1 MKKYLLL
8 ISLSLLL
15 TACNTEEEPEATT
28 KSEESEEIAR
38 LKEENEELKRQQ
50 AEQSKEQGTEDE
62 QTKEKSETSKDEEDS
77 ASVEVTDS
85 ETSDRSSLNFDIDS
99 PEVQAYI
106 NKNDNYDDEG
116 NFIQDA
122 ISIGMSQT
130 EVEDLY
136 GKHDFTMM
144 DPGSVAAVYEN
155 LAVLYSSQMPH
166 GDGSDSTDSSIDP
179 DSNSVEMILY
189 FANITSEELQNAL
202 GSPDNQ
208 LQNLQGN
215 QNYIYESNGW
225 GSLIFSETGTP
236 DGTKIG
242 TMRGY
247 EDNITSQNNEYSGD
261 RYFDEYYTEGFPVTL
276 SPEKDSYTYETMQ
289 GFIFKTYLNSLRD
302 YYNGKDDEL
311 LHITTGSALEQ
322 VQENKESGNFSN
334 YQNLTGRL
342 LSAEQISVREY
353 RVTVERS
360 YSHASSGG
368 QQTTQI
374 TYIIVDTDGML
385 KVSNF

>member
-8 ISLSLLL
+8 ISLSLIL
-15 TACNTEEEPEATT
+15 TACNTDEPETT
-28 KSEESEEIAR
+28 SENEESEEIAR
-38 LKEENEELKRQQ
+38 LKEENEELKKQQ
-50 AEQSKEQGTEDE
+50 GEQSKEQETEDE
-62 QTKEKSETSKDEEDS
+62 QTEEKSETSKHEEDS
-77 ASVEVTDS
+77 ASVDDTDS
-85 ETSDRSSLNFDIDS
+85 ETSDRSSLIFDINS

-106 NKNDNYDDEG
+106 NKNDNYDDQG

-189 FANITSEELQNAL
+189 FANITSEELKNAL

-225 GSLIFSETGTP
+225 GNLIFSETGTP

-242 TMRGY
+242 TMRGREVNTANQETVNEEDIPVTEAPNPDAEIQDRMIY
-247 EDNITSQNNEYSGD
+247 EGAINEYLGRLAQYYNYDNYDNI
-261 RYFDEYYTEGFPVTL
+261 YY
-276 SPEKDSYTYETMQ
+276 
-289 GFIFKTYLNSLRD
+289 YL
-302 YYNGKDDEL
+302 KK
-311 LHITTGSALEQ
+311 GSAAYDKITA
-322 VQENKESGNFSN
+322 NKASGNFTGHKTENVELVEMTDLGDGTVKLNANRVYSHDNSN
-334 YQNLTGRL
+334 GRRIANVDYIVNAETHEVL
-342 LSAEQISVREY
+342 DFEQISDAA
-353 RVTVERS
+353 
-360 YSHASSGG
+360 H
-368 QQTTQI
+368 
-374 TYIIVDTDGML
+374 
-385 KVSNF
+385 

>member
-8 ISLSLLL
+8 ISLSLIL
-15 TACNTEEEPEATT
+15 TACNTDEPETT
-28 KSEESEEIAR
+28 SENEESEEIAR
-38 LKEENEELKRQQ
+38 LKEENEELKKQQ

-62 QTKEKSETSKDEEDS
+62 QTEEKSETSKDEEAS
-77 ASVEVTDS
+77 ASGDDTDS
-85 ETSDRSSLNFDIDS
+85 ETSDRSSLIFDINS

-106 NKNDNYDDEG
+106 NKNDNYDDQG

-189 FANITSEELQNAL
+189 FANITSEELKNAL

-215 QNYIYESNGW
+215 QNYIYDSNGW
-225 GSLIFSETGTP
+225 GNLIFSETGTP

-242 TMRGY
+242 TMRGRDVNTANQETVNEEDIPVTEAPNPNAEIKDRIIY
-247 EDNITSQNNEYSGD
+247 EGAINEYLGRLAQYYNYDNYDNI
-261 RYFDEYYTEGFPVTL
+261 YY
-276 SPEKDSYTYETMQ
+276 
-289 GFIFKTYLNSLRD
+289 YL
-302 YYNGKDDEL
+302 KE
-311 LHITTGSALEQ
+311 GSAAYDKITA
-322 VQENKESGNFSN
+322 NKASGNYTGHKTENVELVEMTDLGDGTVKLNANRVYSHDNSN
-334 YQNLTGRL
+334 GRRIANVDYIVNAETHEVL
-342 LSAEQISVREY
+342 DFEQISDAAY
-353 RVTVERS
+353 
-360 YSHASSGG
+360 
-368 QQTTQI
+368 
-374 TYIIVDTDGML
+374 
-385 KVSNF
+385 

>member
-1 MKKYLLL
+1 MV
-8 ISLSLLL
+8 L
-15 TACNTEEEPEATT
+15 TACSNEEPEVTT
-28 KSEESEEIAR
+28 ESEDSEEVAR

-50 AEQSKEQGTEDE
+50 AEQSEEQETQDE
-62 QTKEKSETSKDEEDS
+62 QTEEKPETSKDEEDL
-77 ASVEVTDS
+77 AIVDDTGS

-106 NKNDNYDDEG
+106 NKNDNYDEEG

-189 FANITSEELQNAL
+189 FANITSEELKNAL

-215 QNYIYESNGW
+215 QNYIYESSGW
-225 GSLIFSETGTP
+225 GNLIFSETGTP

-242 TMRGY
+242 TMRGREVNTANQETVNEEDIPVTEAPNPNAEIKDRIIY
-247 EDNITSQNNEYSGD
+247 EGAINEYLGRLAQYYNYDNYDNI
-261 RYFDEYYTEGFPVTL
+261 YY
-276 SPEKDSYTYETMQ
+276 
-289 GFIFKTYLNSLRD
+289 YL
-302 YYNGKDDEL
+302 KK
-311 LHITTGSALEQ
+311 GSAAYDKITA
-322 VQENKESGNFSN
+322 NKTSGNF
-334 YQNLTGRL
+334 TGHSTEDVELIEMTDLGDGTVKLNVNRVYSHDNSDGRRIANVDYIVNAETYEVL
-342 LSAEQISVREY
+342 DFEQISDAAY
-353 RVTVERS
+353 
-360 YSHASSGG
+360 
-368 QQTTQI
+368 
-374 TYIIVDTDGML
+374 
-385 KVSNF
+385 

>member
-1 MKKYLLL
+1 MKKYLILL
-8 ISLSLLL
+8 SLSLIF
-15 TACNTEEEPEATT
+15 TACSNEEPEVTT
-28 KSEESEEIAR
+28 ESEDSEEVAR

-50 AEQSKEQGTEDE
+50 AEQSKEQETE
-62 QTKEKSETSKDEEDS
+62 EKSETSKDEEDS
-77 ASVEVTDS
+77 ASVEDTAS

-106 NKNDNYDDEG
+106 SKNDNYDDEG

-189 FANITSEELQNAL
+189 FANITSEELKNAL

-225 GSLIFSETGTP
+225 GNLIFSETGTP
-236 DGTKIG
+236 EGTKIG
-242 TMRGY
+242 TMRGREVNTANQETVNEEDIPVTEAPNPDAEIQDRMIY
-247 EDNITSQNNEYSGD
+247 EGAINEYLGRLAQYYNYDNYDNI
-261 RYFDEYYTEGFPVTL
+261 YY
-276 SPEKDSYTYETMQ
+276 
-289 GFIFKTYLNSLRD
+289 YL
-302 YYNGKDDEL
+302 KK
-311 LHITTGSALEQ
+311 GSAAYDKITA
-322 VQENKESGNFSN
+322 NKASGNFTGHKTENVELVEMTDLGDGTVKLNANRVYSHDNSN
-334 YQNLTGRL
+334 GRRIANVDYIVNAETYEVL
-342 LSAEQISVREY
+342 DFEQISDAAY
-353 RVTVERS
+353 
-360 YSHASSGG
+360 
-368 QQTTQI
+368 
-374 TYIIVDTDGML
+374 
-385 KVSNF
+385 